1 MAVPLPDHGLQ
12 PLDLLLGRVGPRLAS
27 PALAPVHIG
36 QLVGQPGD
44 QEPSR
49 DASQPRGIVLGEG
62 PFRLSVSVLIALL
75 VFSLNNWSTV
85 EVKIWEGLIWET
97 RLPALVVLSFLLG
110 LVPMWLLH
118 VAGRWRLKRRINVL
132 EAVARQPSAALTTT
146 QLDAAAQEDETPAT

>member
-1 MAVPLPDHGLQ
+1 MQ
-12 PLDLLLGRVGPRLAS
+12 
-27 PALAPVHIG
+27 
-36 QLVGQPGD
+36 
-44 QEPSR
+44 
-49 DASQPRGIVLGEG
+49 IVRTVVWVVL
-62 PFRLSVSVLIALL
+62 LIALL
-75 VFSLNNWSTV
+75 VFSLNNWNSV